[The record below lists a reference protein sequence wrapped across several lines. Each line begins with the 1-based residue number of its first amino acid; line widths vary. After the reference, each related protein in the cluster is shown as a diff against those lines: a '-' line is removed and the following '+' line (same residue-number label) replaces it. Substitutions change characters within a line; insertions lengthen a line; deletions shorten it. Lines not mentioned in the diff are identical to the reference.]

1 MHQTYHIEALSPDRD
16 GKPVQV
22 VQRATVRSGQQDA
35 VERRAIRLLQRS
47 QLPQWNLGPVEIVRV
62 VDGAGT
68 ELFRWSVWEELAAP
82 TGR

>member
-1 MHQTYHIEALSPDRD
+1 MNQTYHIEAMSPDRD

-22 VQRATVRSGQQDA
+22 VQRATVRSADQAA

-62 VDGAGT
+62 VDGAGN
-68 ELFRWSVWEELAAP
+68 EVFRWSLWEELAAP